1 MSIKQI
7 MQAIGAVSEK
17 VNDYTRR
24 LSDYTTMRADN
35 NEQSAADAQNA
46 SIELD
51 EVIDSRISD
60 IENALCELSEQE
72 EEING

>member
-46 SIELD
+46 AIELD

-60 IENALCELSEQE
+60 IENALCELSEQD